1 MHFQK
6 RKVWEEVLHQLLCL
20 EPDLAI
26 ASEQLVS
33 TGVATDLMCFLLGLV
48 VPLAL
53 VRVVLVLILLLLVLF
68 LLLVLVVH
76 LILVVLI
83 LVVLVVV
90 PFLLRALGLD
100 PHPSFYA
107 ICDDFSF

>member
-1 MHFQK
+1 M
-6 RKVWEEVLHQLLCL
+6 
-20 EPDLAI
+20 
-26 ASEQLVS
+26 ASEQLVA
-33 TGVATDLMCFLLGLV
+33 TVGATDQNQMMLLGLV
-48 VPLAL
+48 VMLAL
-53 VRVVLVLILLLLVLF
+53 HLILAFQLQF